1 MSILR
6 NEKFMIII
14 TSIILLLLFAGIY
27 LFVLFPKME
36 KIPQKESELSTQ
48 EQLLSVLQSKITGTN
63 SNTFE
68 NTVALQKMVPVK
80 ELSQQLLLEIEKA
93 EVVSRSFVV
102 NMNFDD
108 GDVSFEHEPVEESE
122 TAEENETVE
131 NEEEQSREEE
141 TNTITLPNGLKKT
154 VVTLNVESPGYFEFE
169 KFISTLENS
178 ERITVVEAL
187 DFTAGE
193 EIIELE
199 QSEQPIR
206 YQVKIAAFY
215 MPSLVDLIDQ
225 LPKME
230 TPEPAN
236 KKTPLV
242 KSGDL

>member
-1 MSILR
+1 
-6 NEKFMIII
+6 MIII

-122 TAEENETVE
+122 TAEENETGE
-131 NEEEQSREEE
+131 NEDEQSREEE

-169 KFISTLENS
+169 KFISILENS

-215 MPSLVDLIDQ
+215 LPSLVDLIDQ

>member
-1 MSILR
+1 
-6 NEKFMIII
+6 MIII

-122 TAEENETVE
+122 TAEEHETVE
-131 NEEEQSREEE
+131 NEDEQSHEEE

-169 KFISTLENS
+169 KFISILENS

-215 MPSLVDLIDQ
+215 LPSLVDLIDQ

>member
-1 MSILR
+1 
-6 NEKFMIII
+6 MIII

-122 TAEENETVE
+122 TAEENETGE
-131 NEEEQSREEE
+131 NEDEQSREEE

>member
-1 MSILR
+1 
-6 NEKFMIII
+6 MIII

>member
-1 MSILR
+1 
-6 NEKFMIII
+6 MIIV

-36 KIPQKESELSTQ
+36 KIPQKEAELATQ

-63 SNTFE
+63 SNTFQS
-68 NTVALQKMVPVK
+68 TVALQKMVPVK
-80 ELSQQLLLEIEKA
+80 ELSQQLLLDIEKA
-93 EVVSRSFVV
+93 EVVSGSFVV

-108 GDVSFEHEPVEESE
+108 GDVTFENEPVEEDE
-122 TAEENETVE
+122 TTEEKMTAESNED
-131 NEEEQSREEE
+131 EEPNEEE
-141 TNTITLPNGLKKT
+141 TNTITLPNGVKKT
-154 VVTLNVESPGYFEFE
+154 IVTLNLESPGYFEFE

-199 QSEQPIR
+199 QSEQPLR

-215 MPSLVDLIDQ
+215 MPALVDLIDQ

>member
-1 MSILR
+1 
-6 NEKFMIII
+6 
-14 TSIILLLLFAGIY
+14 
-27 LFVLFPKME
+27 
-36 KIPQKESELSTQ
+36 
-48 EQLLSVLQSKITGTN
+48 
-63 SNTFE
+63 
-68 NTVALQKMVPVK
+68 VALQKMVPVK

-122 TAEENETVE
+122 TAVENETGE
-131 NEEEQSREEE
+131 NEDEQSREEE

-225 LPKME
+225 LQKME